1 MIVKMGLI
9 VYEGDSEYMIRNVLL
24 VVALIVLSVS
34 LLGCNTVQGIGEDIT
49 WIGRKGSQ
57 VVGP

>member
-1 MIVKMGLI
+1 MVKKLLLAL
-9 VYEGDSEYMIRNVLL
+9 VLVAFVWLL
-24 VVALIVLSVS
+24 V
-34 LLGCNTVQGIGEDIT
+34 GCNTVQGIGEDIT